1 MTPNSDITPSD
12 APSITVTGGSGFL
25 GSHLLEELRSRGY
38 DDIFVPK
45 SSEYDLRNPDAVR
58 RLYRDAEP
66 DIVIHAAAT
75 VGGIGANRERPG
87 EFFYDN
93 AIMGIELIEQ
103 ARRHGVEKFV
113 TLGTICS
120 YPEHTPV
127 PFSEEDLWNGY
138 PEETNAPY
146 GIAKKAL
153 LTQGRAYRKQYDF
166 NSIHLL
172 PVNLYGPRD
181 DFDPETSHVIPAIVK
196 KCIDAKERGDDSIT
210 AWGTGEPT
218 REFLYVTDAARG
230 IIDAMERYNS
240 PEPMNLGSGEEV
252 TIEQLITIIADV
264 VGFDGDI
271 NWDETKPD
279 GQPRRCLDVSRVKQ
293 HLNWE
298 AKVELRDG
306 IENVV
311 EWYAEQRAAMHN

>member
-1 MTPNSDITPSD
+1 
-12 APSITVTGGSGFL
+12 
-25 GSHLLEELRSRGY
+25 
-38 DDIFVPK
+38 
-45 SSEYDLRNPDAVR
+45 
-58 RLYRDAEP
+58 
-66 DIVIHAAAT
+66 
-75 VGGIGANRERPG
+75 
-87 EFFYDN
+87 
-93 AIMGIELIEQ
+93 MGIELIEQ